1 LSNWLPKQEQIL
13 SNLIEAA
20 EILCFRRHASTTLG
34 MLVQALPSRVWKV
47 PIDAILAQ
55 LANID

>member
-1 LSNWLPKQEQIL
+1 LSNWLTKQVGIL
-13 SNLIEAA
+13 YNLIEAA
-20 EILCFRRHASTTLG
+20 DPVFSAGTPERLAKV
-34 MLVQALPSRVWKV
+34 VQALPSRVWKV